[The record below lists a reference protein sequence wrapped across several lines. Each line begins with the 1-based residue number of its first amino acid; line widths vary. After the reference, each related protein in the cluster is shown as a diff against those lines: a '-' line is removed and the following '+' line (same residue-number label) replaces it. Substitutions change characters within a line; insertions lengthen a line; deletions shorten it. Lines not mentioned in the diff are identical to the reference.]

1 MQYWDFNSCK
11 VKCSIFTPFSH
22 DTKGAQS
29 CWDSNMNQG
38 QLTHSQLLFDLT
50 GTPVKTET
58 GFSIQMG
65 ERVGQTDSP
74 ARLNADRLPSAVR
87 TKGMKMTTLPKLATD
102 ETCTA
107 EWPWCTAPICLCV
120 QVLHYM
126 WVQPTP
132 LLTLCFNFISENI
145 SNLSTEIILWMN
157 FVSSSFIW
165 FNYMGSY
172 ASVFT
177 NPSCWCLH
185 APCSAHCKTYCELCS
200 VHACEPPSQK
210 YVILWILFISF
221 WPSPYDATLSEVN
234 LDVLEAGFTCI
245 RAPVVY
251 YNAAVVALAV
261 THSFLF
267 CSASAYSTKP
277 PLLCT

>member
-1 MQYWDFNSCK
+1 MQYWDFNPRK

-22 DTKGAQS
+22 DIKGAQS

-38 QLTHSQLLFDLT
+38 QLTHSQLLLDLT

-65 ERVGQTDSP
+65 ARVGQTDSP

-126 WVQPTP
+126 WQKSPAHYTIDIMFQLYDLRISPTFAH
-132 LLTLCFNFISENI
+132 C
-145 SNLSTEIILWMN
+145 
-157 FVSSSFIW
+157 SF
-165 FNYMGSY
+165 
-172 ASVFT
+172 
-177 NPSCWCLH
+177 
-185 APCSAHCKTYCELCS
+185 HCKT
-200 VHACEPPSQK
+200 
-210 YVILWILFISF
+210 
-221 WPSPYDATLSEVN
+221 
-234 LDVLEAGFTCI
+234 
-245 RAPVVY
+245 
-251 YNAAVVALAV
+251 
-261 THSFLF
+261 
-267 CSASAYSTKP
+267 
-277 PLLCT
+277 